1 MDELRCI
8 AIMITLDE
16 IKMKTREPKIPQT
29 LAEIDRRI
37 RQAIFGLANE
47 IPKNE
52 LISAKIC
59 NLPKK

>member
-1 MDELRCI
+1 
-8 AIMITLDE
+8 MITLDE

-37 RQAIFGLANE
+37 RQAIFCGLANE

>member
-1 MDELRCI
+1 
-8 AIMITLDE
+8 MITLDE

-37 RQAIFGLANE
+37 RQAIFCGLANE

-59 NLPKK
+59 NFKQLINLK